1 MFKFIWMKESFGM
14 SDQSLVVEHG
24 RVVTMS
30 VKMFMQKGEY
40 IKLYLNQHL
49 KDSISEIRNTVN
61 LGDIT
66 ICVNTMLELFLFIT
80 CL

>member
-1 MFKFIWMKESFGM
+1 MKESLRM
-14 SDQSLVVEHG
+14 SGQSLVIEHG
-24 RVVTMS
+24 RVGTMS
-30 VKMFMQKGEY
+30 VKIFMQKGEY

-66 ICVNTMLELFLFIT
+66 ICVGI
-80 CL
+80 

>member
-1 MFKFIWMKESFGM
+1 MFKFMWMKESLRMNG
-14 SDQSLVVEHG
+14 QSLVVEHG
-24 RVVTMS
+24 KVATMS
-30 VKMFMQKGEY
+30 VEMFMQKGEY

-66 ICVNTMLELFLFIT
+66 ICAWI
-80 CL
+80 

>member
-1 MFKFIWMKESFGM
+1 MFKFIWMKESLRM
-14 SDQSLVVEHG
+14 SGQSLVVEHG
-24 RVVTMS
+24 RVATMS

-66 ICVNTMLELFLFIT
+66 ICVGI
-80 CL
+80 